1 MEESLLW
8 IGVLVHRFWVGGGV
22 APVGAGLEEVE
33 VQGVAY
39 LEKDIGVDP
48 FAAHDFV
55 KVLTSVANLL
65 CQPGDASSLPR
76 ELRLDGLSDM
86 KGVDRGV
93 FMSVHNAVCLELTV
107 SFLGNKKGGESFLLC
122 AYLPLWYRQTPVTQ
136 ISTE

>member
-1 MEESLLW
+1 M
-8 IGVLVHRFWVGGGV
+8 GV
-22 APVGAGLEEVE
+22 APVGAGFEEVV

-55 KVLTSVANLL
+55 EVLSGVADLL
-65 CQPGDASSLPR
+65 RQPCDASSLPR
-76 ELRLDGLSDM
+76 KLCLDGLSDV
-86 KGVDRGV
+86 KGVCRGLFV
-93 FMSVHNAVCLELTV
+93 IHFLFRWEL
-107 SFLGNKKGGESFLLC
+107 SPLSLSNKKGGESFLLC